1 MPRALALTLALPLAA
16 QSVVPAPPT
25 VLQPVVVG
33 EISTLALPM
42 RVELGAYLPQVEA
55 LAPRTPPVVEQWT
68 EIPGKPR
75 TYFRCNLYREPLAF
89 RFRDQRVAVT
99 TVVNFG
105 MDVGVRTVGQHTTVV
120 GSCGR
125 APEAP
130 RRAMIEVDTQWAL
143 RPDWRLELRDPIAT
157 ATALNACQITF
168 LGIDIT
174 DDVTQGM
181 QGQVKTAVG
190 QLDDLV
196 RKNDLLRQRAQEAW
210 AMAAQPFELRKDVW
224 LVLRPE
230 KLRMGPIR
238 TEGQTLF
245 VTPELQARPLIVVGP
260 RPVVEARALP
270 DLEAADQILPGFRV
284 RAEAELDYASAT
296 MQLTEALGG
305 KTFDT
310 EKGPLTVNTAAITG
324 AQGKALLE
332 LDVKGVVTG
341 ILTLQGRPVI
351 TEEGLVKLEDLD
363 FSLAN
368 SGWITQSA
376 AWLFKSKIRRL
387 IQEKSTVL
395 IGQQFKDLMALAHQQ
410 LNRSLA
416 PGLEMK
422 GQLKEVRLESILASP
437 TAFRVVAR
445 IEGEAE
451 VLAR

>member
-1 MPRALALTLALPLAA
+1 MRRALAQTLALPLAA
-16 QSVVPAPPT
+16 QVAPPPPA
-25 VLQPVVVG
+25 VLQPVTVG

-55 LAPRTPPVVEQWT
+55 LAPRTPPVVEQWA

-75 TYFRCNLYREPLAF
+75 TYFRCNLYRDPLAF

-105 MDVGVRTVGQHTTVV
+105 MDVGVRTVGQHYTVV

-157 ATALNACQITF
+157 ATALNTCQITF

-174 DDVTQGM
+174 NDVTQGM
-181 QGQVKTAVG
+181 QTQVKTAVG

-260 RPVVEARALP
+260 RPVAEARPLP
-270 DLEAADQILPGFRV
+270 DLEAADQIIPGFRV

-305 KTFDT
+305 KTFET
-310 EKGPLTVNTAAITG
+310 EKGPLTIQTAAITG
-324 AQGKALLE
+324 ARGKALLE

-351 TEEGLVKLEDLD
+351 TAEGLVKLEDLD
-363 FSLAN
+363 FALAS
-368 SGWITQSA
+368 SGWLTKTA
-376 AWLFKSKIRRL
+376 AWLFKSKIRRTL
-387 IQEKSTVL
+387 QEKSTVL
-395 IGQQFKDLMALAHQQ
+395 IGQQFKDLMALAHEQ

-422 GQLKEVRLESILASP
+422 GQLKEVRLESILAGP

-451 VLAR
+451 VLAK